1 NERIGLTAGDRVL
14 AVSSLSFDLSVWDV
28 FGTLA
33 AGAALVVPDPG
44 SERDP
49 AHWGELVEAHGVT
62 VWNSVPA
69 LFELFTEHRA
79 AAGGGDRPGL
89 RVAMLSG
96 DWVPLSLPERA

>member
-33 AGAALVVPDPG
+33 AGAALVVPDPET
-44 SERDP
+44 ERDP
-49 AHWGELVEAHGVT
+49 GHWSDLADAHGVT

-69 LFELFTEHRA
+69 LFELYTEHRGQHERRA
-79 AAGGGDRPGL
+79 GL